1 MGDFIYTMLCNAMLT
16 FLRNFQFSPAY
27 LVERWLVYKQVMA
40 GSQYCSK
47 MIATRILVL
56 IACFGSLNATW
67 VRRSVGG
74 SKCPVVTTKPDFEIE
89 KYLGVWYEITK
100 LPNIFQGNMYCVSAT
115 YTPRAEGGINVD
127 NEGFATDGSPS
138 GILVYAE
145 QNDPTHPG
153 TLDLFFPGR
162 PAGDYLVLDTDYD
175 QFALVFSCGN
185 VGFFKIEFGWLL
197 ARTPTVSAEVM
208 AKAKAGFE
216 KYGINFGSF
225 KPTKQDNC
233 NYKL

>member
-1 MGDFIYTMLCNAMLT
+1 
-16 FLRNFQFSPAY
+16 
-27 LVERWLVYKQVMA
+27 
-40 GSQYCSK
+40 
-47 MIATRILVL
+47 
-56 IACFGSLNATW
+56 
-67 VRRSVGG
+67 
-74 SKCPVVTTKPDFEIE
+74 
-89 KYLGVWYEITK
+89 
-100 LPNIFQGNMYCVSAT
+100 MYCVSAT

-138 GILVYAE
+138 GNLGSFLPWPPSWRLSSAGHRLRSV
-145 QNDPTHPG
+145 
-153 TLDLFFPGR
+153 R
-162 PAGDYLVLDTDYD
+162 PCLLLW
-175 QFALVFSCGN
+175 QC
-185 VGFFKIEFGWLL
+185 GFFKIEFGWLL